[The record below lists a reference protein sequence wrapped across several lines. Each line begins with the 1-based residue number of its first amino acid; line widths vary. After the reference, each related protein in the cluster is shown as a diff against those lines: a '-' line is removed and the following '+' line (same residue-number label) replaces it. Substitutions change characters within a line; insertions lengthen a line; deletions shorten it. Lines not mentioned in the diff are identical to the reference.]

1 MHTQSTALWEHEHS
15 FGQEEA
21 KAGERSTRLVIVIT
35 GVMMIVEI
43 VAGIAFGSMAL
54 LADGMHMGS
63 HAAALGISAAA
74 YMYARKYARDCRF
87 CFGTG
92 KVNGLAGYTSAIIL
106 AVFALSMAWKSI
118 GRLIN
123 PEEIVFDQAILVA
136 AVGLLVNGI
145 SVWILN
151 AKQPHSNDAHSH
163 DAHSHPAHSHHSGEH
178 SDHNLRSAYLHVLA
192 DTLTSVLAIIALVSG
207 KYFGLLWMDALMGV
221 LGAVLVGRWSIGLMR
236 DTSQVLLDQQAPGMI
251 RREITEAIESQD
263 DNRIS
268 DLHLWAIG
276 PNIFA
281 AIISIVTDSP
291 RQPDEYKQLI
301 PAHLGLVHATIEVHQ
316 CKAS

>member
-1 MHTQSTALWEHEHS
+1 
-15 FGQEEA
+15 
-21 KAGERSTRLVIVIT
+21 
-35 GVMMIVEI
+35 
-43 VAGIAFGSMAL
+43 
-54 LADGMHMGS
+54 
-63 HAAALGISAAA
+63 
-74 YMYARKYARDCRF
+74 
-87 CFGTG
+87 
-92 KVNGLAGYTSAIIL
+92 
-106 AVFALSMAWKSI
+106 MAWKSI

-151 AKQPHSNDAHSH
+151 AKQPHSHDAHSH
-163 DAHSHPAHSHHSGEH
+163 DAHSHPAHPHHSGEH

-221 LGAVLVGRWSIGLMR
+221 VGAVLVGRWSIGLMR